1 MLFYITDSLIVEKR
15 DNRYPKIRKAIR
27 NLLIGYSES
36 KLMLLADYSVLEW
49 MLNQFEYDEDLIS
62 PLKLRMHR
70 RKRRRHG
77 LIRLSLRSWWM
88 HILLPDLIS

>member
-36 KLMLLADYSVLEW
+36 KLMLLADYSVLEVSIQPLFW
-49 MLNQFEYDEDLIS
+49 WFE
-62 PLKLRMHR
+62 R
-70 RKRRRHG
+70 
-77 LIRLSLRSWWM
+77 
-88 HILLPDLIS
+88 